1 MALVVTQSNISNLHI
16 GRLEQRLELLD
27 TQIGQLSDEI
37 ESLAALSDASSF
49 ARPYSIEDLAHS
61 LRAEILRLKSEL
73 EACQRELLTHRT
85 QAMSEKAQREPPS
98 SADTP

>member
-1 MALVVTQSNISNLHI
+1 MVMQFNTNNLHI
-16 GRLEQRLELLD
+16 GRLEQRLERLNI
-27 TQIGQLSDEI
+27 QIGQLSDEV

-49 ARPYSIEDLAHS
+49 AGPYSIEELGHS

-73 EACQRELLTHRT
+73 ETCQRELLTHRT
-85 QAMSEKAQREPPS
+85 QAMNERAQGEPPS

>member
-1 MALVVTQSNISNLHI
+1 MQFNTRNLHI
-16 GRLEQRLELLD
+16 GRLEQRVERLNI
-27 TQIGQLSDEI
+27 QIGQLSEDV

-49 ARPYSIEDLAHS
+49 AGPCSIEELGHS

-73 EACQRELLTHRT
+73 KACQRELLAHRS
-85 QAMSEKAQREPPS
+85 QAMNERAQGEPPS

>member
-1 MALVVTQSNISNLHI
+1 MQFNTNNLHI
-16 GRLEQRLELLD
+16 GRLEQRLERLNI
-27 TQIGQLSDEI
+27 QIGQLSDEV

-49 ARPYSIEDLAHS
+49 AGPYSIEELGHS

-73 EACQRELLTHRT
+73 ETCQRELLMHRS
-85 QAMSEKAQREPPS
+85 QAMNERAHGEPPS